1 MAPQVRYKPWLTLF
15 AVFYEKNNVK
25 WLNYVHSREREPG

>member
-15 AVFYEKNNVK
+15 AVFYEKK
-25 WLNYVHSREREPG
+25 QREMAQLCAF